1 MLAFLTLALLISV
14 TINIKL
20 WPAKSHLP
28 KQNNDAKAASTH
40 TMPPTDDNTNQPSE
54 QLANAPNQTPPRS
67 QSATSSPQLGTPK
80 QQQMYRI
87 RQQIAAGEFGLAQ
100 QAIQDYLRGSP
111 QDIEFLLLEAE
122 LVKATALI
130 DDVMSHYYGLL
141 DLALT
146 TEQRAQVL
154 LTISQ
159 LSADNIEKLKTIKAW
174 DVLATF
180 LEPLW
185 QFDPNR
191 RSIILAL
198 AESYARQ
205 GQEFLM
211 ENVLASLPQGDLEGQ
226 RIRQVLVAQ
235 LSPTAS
241 QESED
246 IPVDPAQY
254 ERSVSLTSLG
264 DHFIAPIKLGRY
276 QANLMIDTGAS
287 TTVITTEKFRTLN
300 RRFAREY
307 IGTFTVN
314 TAGGQV
320 AAPIFQFKQVFIGGF
335 RIDDVA
341 VVVLDMP
348 DFSFADG
355 LLGMNLLRQFD
366 FKIDQKNQ
374 QLLLNRL

>member
-1 MLAFLTLALLISV
+1 MKWTVTLLIIALLVSV
-14 TINIKL
+14 TINIML
-20 WPAKSHLP
+20 W
-28 KQNNDAKAASTH
+28 Q
-40 TMPPTDDNTNQPSE
+40 
-54 QLANAPNQTPPRS
+54 
-67 QSATSSPQLGTPK
+67 ATSDMPTSDNEGSIASDHEISPSHRDANQSPRQTTYEPVSSESNENIALLGTPK
-80 QQQMYRI
+80 QQDMYRI
-87 RQQIAAGEFGLAQ
+87 KQQIAAGEFGLAQ
-100 QAIQDYLRGSP
+100 QAIQDYLRDYP

-122 LVKATALI
+122 WVKATALI

-146 TEQRAQVL
+146 TEQRAHVL

-159 LSADNIEKLKTIKAW
+159 LSNENIEKLKAIKAW

-185 QFDPNR
+185 QFDPNKK
-191 RSIILAL
+191 SIILAL

-226 RIRQVLVAQ
+226 RIRQLLLVQ
-235 LSPTAS
+235 YSPSDTVEPDV
-241 QESED
+241 QQ
-246 IPVDPAQY
+246 PDPTQY

-276 QANLMIDTGAS
+276 SANLMIDTGAS
-287 TTVITTEKFRTLN
+287 TTVITAEKFRTLN

-314 TAGGQV
+314 TAGGPV

-366 FKIDQKNQ
+366 FKIDQQNQ

>member
-1 MLAFLTLALLISV
+1 VLF
-14 TINIKL
+14 
-20 WPAKSHLP
+20 
-28 KQNNDAKAASTH
+28 
-40 TMPPTDDNTNQPSE
+40 
-54 QLANAPNQTPPRS
+54 RS
-67 QSATSSPQLGTPK
+67 
-80 QQQMYRI
+80 
-87 RQQIAAGEFGLAQ
+87 
-100 QAIQDYLRGSP
+100 
-111 QDIEFLLLEAE
+111 
-122 LVKATALI
+122 
-130 DDVMSHYYGLL
+130 
-141 DLALT
+141 
-146 TEQRAQVL
+146 
-154 LTISQ
+154 
-159 LSADNIEKLKTIKAW
+159 
-174 DVLATF
+174 
-180 LEPLW
+180 
-185 QFDPNR
+185 
-191 RSIILAL
+191 
-198 AESYARQ
+198 
-205 GQEFLM
+205 FLM

-235 LSPTAS
+235 LSPTTS

>member
-1 MLAFLTLALLISV
+1 MKWTTALLIIALLVSV

-20 WPAKSHLP
+20 WQGTSDMSLKRNEGHIAPAQGTSYSHIDANQLP
-28 KQNNDAKAASTH
+28 R
-40 TMPPTDDNTNQPSE
+40 
-54 QLANAPNQTPPRS
+54 QTSVHSFTS
-67 QSATSSPQLGTPK
+67 QSTENIALLGTPK
-80 QQQMYRI
+80 QQDMYRI
-87 RQQIAAGEFGLAQ
+87 KQQIAAGEFGLAQ
-100 QAIQDYLRGSP
+100 QAIQDYLRDYP

-122 LVKATALI
+122 WVKAAALI

-146 TEQRAQVL
+146 TEQRAHVL
-154 LTISQ
+154 LTISE
-159 LSADNIEKLKTIKAW
+159 LSTENIEKLKAIKAW

-191 RSIILAL
+191 KSIILAL

-226 RIRQVLVAQ
+226 RIRQLLLAQ
-235 LSPTAS
+235 FSPSDTKQPDA
-241 QESED
+241 EL
-246 IPVDPAQY
+246 PDPIQY
-254 ERSVSLTSLG
+254 ERSISLTSLG

-276 QANLMIDTGAS
+276 PANLMIDTGAS
-287 TTVITTEKFRTLN
+287 TTVITAEKFRTLN

-314 TAGGQV
+314 TAGGPV
-320 AAPIFQFKQVFIGGF
+320 SAPIFQFKQVFIGGF

-366 FKIDQKNQ
+366 FKIDQQNQ